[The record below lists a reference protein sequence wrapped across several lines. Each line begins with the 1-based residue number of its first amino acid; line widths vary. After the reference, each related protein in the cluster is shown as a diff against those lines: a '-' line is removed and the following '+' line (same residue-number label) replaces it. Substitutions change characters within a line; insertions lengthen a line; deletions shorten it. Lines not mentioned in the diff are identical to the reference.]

1 MQQRTVTCYGQSNS
15 IPAGKKKLYTTYI
28 REATLPHTG
37 LRWRTLTDG
46 SLWNEPGRYTV
57 TDYNIRE
64 ENENC
69 YSFTLSQIT
78 RLRVH
83 VHAFYFADKQ
93 KTNLVKTYG
102 EKHYFQMT

>member
-57 TDYNIRE
+57 TDYISE
-64 ENENC
+64 KK
-69 YSFTLSQIT
+69 T
-78 RLRVH
+78 RTATVSR
-83 VHAFYFADKQ
+83 YRK
-93 KTNLVKTYG
+93 
-102 EKHYFQMT
+102 

>member
-15 IPAGKKKLYTTYI
+15 IPAGKKKTIYDVYTGSDITAYWSAVAYIDWWVTVERTRSLYSDRLY
-28 REATLPHTG
+28 
-37 LRWRTLTDG
+37 
-46 SLWNEPGRYTV
+46 
-57 TDYNIRE
+57 IRE